1 METMNDDQQFFDE
14 YGFPLTF
21 PEEILSRMKE
31 QMTISRETYDRI
43 HNYFDAA
50 SNLYARIP
58 LRMLYKIYN
67 SQNPPV
73 SQEDFLDAAEII
85 SHEQNFYTIVRP
97 EVFHGDA
104 APSQPMDQEL
114 VAEHL
119 YAVGEEDYYKL
130 EAAQEGKP
138 WYLPDRERFLAYADS
153 SYTKKTPQL
162 LELAD
167 ALQRT
172 QRKIHCPPMEIA
184 EEIEMY
190 LRMDSSLQSIVDE
203 SQRLGVRFQ
212 NQQKFREFLQLL
224 LEVSHHT
231 RRYSHR
237 GHTPAELGLPR
248 QSLEEVLQTVTYAA
262 HYQDPLANLAAVPNG
277 KIKNAPT
284 VSGKPARNAPCPC
297 GSGRKY
303 KNCCG
308 K

>member
-114 VAEHL
+114 VA
-119 YAVGEEDYYKL
+119 
-130 EAAQEGKP
+130 
-138 WYLPDRERFLAYADS
+138 
-153 SYTKKTPQL
+153 
-162 LELAD
+162 
-167 ALQRT
+167 
-172 QRKIHCPPMEIA
+172 
-184 EEIEMY
+184 
-190 LRMDSSLQSIVDE
+190 
-203 SQRLGVRFQ
+203 
-212 NQQKFREFLQLL
+212 
-224 LEVSHHT
+224 
-231 RRYSHR
+231 
-237 GHTPAELGLPR
+237 
-248 QSLEEVLQTVTYAA
+248 
-262 HYQDPLANLAAVPNG
+262 
-277 KIKNAPT
+277 
-284 VSGKPARNAPCPC
+284 
-297 GSGRKY
+297 
-303 KNCCG
+303 
-308 K
+308 

>member
-1 METMNDDQQFFDE
+1 M
-14 YGFPLTF
+14 
-21 PEEILSRMKE
+21 
-31 QMTISRETYDRI
+31 
-43 HNYFDAA
+43 
-50 SNLYARIP
+50 
-58 LRMLYKIYN
+58 
-67 SQNPPV
+67 
-73 SQEDFLDAAEII
+73 
-85 SHEQNFYTIVRP
+85 RP
-97 EVFHGDA
+97 EVFHWDA

-138 WYLPDRERFLAYADS
+138 WYLPDRERFLACADS

-172 QRKIHCPPMEIA
+172 QRKLHCPPMEIA

-212 NQQKFREFLQLL
+212 NQQEFREFLQLL

-262 HYQDPLANLAAVPNG
+262 HYQDPLANLAAVLNG